1 MHTNKH
7 THTCI
12 THAHTCTH
20 APTHTHAHMHART
33 PPPPP
38 HTHTHTKEGSWSW
51 QCFLC
56 AALSRTPIDQ
66 LEVIDYEPEYETVGL
81 SWRRV
86 EVPSFDNEEEP
97 LLYMIECQDSQSE
110 AWRPLVSGVP
120 TTRYRI
126 PDIGPTDD
134 YSFRVRALTP
144 YGLSPPSHPTGLY
157 RSTSEDASVF
167 LFYPF
172 YAFVFVCLSVFFLS
186 LCFCL
191 YLSLSLSLSHSLSLS
206 VSLSLSLSVFLS
218 PSLSLSIYIYFATII
233 CISVCC
239 NACCRVTWSGIDL

>member
-1 MHTNKH
+1 MHTHKH
-7 THTCI
+7 TCMHDACTYMRTH
-12 THAHTCTH
+12 THALMHTRMH
-20 APTHTHAHMHART
+20 APPPTHTHT
-33 PPPPP
+33 PP
-38 HTHTHTKEGSWSW
+38 HTQKEGSWS
-51 QCFLC
+51 QPCFLC

-97 LLYMIECQDSQSE
+97 LLYMIECQQPQSE

-172 YAFVFVCLSVFFLS
+172 YAFVSVCLSVS
-186 LCFCL
+186 LL
-191 YLSLSLSLSHSLSLS
+191 LSLSLSVS
-206 VSLSLSLSVFLS
+206 VSLSLSLFLCLCLS
-218 PSLSLSIYIYFATII
+218 LSFSLSLYIYFATII
-233 CISVCC
+233 CILVCC
-239 NACCRVTWSGIDL
+239 NACCCVTWSGIDL

>member
-1 MHTNKH
+1 M
-7 THTCI
+7 
-12 THAHTCTH
+12 
-20 APTHTHAHMHART
+20 
-33 PPPPP
+33 
-38 HTHTHTKEGSWSW
+38 
-51 QCFLC
+51 
-56 AALSRTPIDQ
+56 
-66 LEVIDYEPEYETVGL
+66 GL

-97 LLYMIECQDSQSE
+97 LLYMIECQQPQSE

-172 YAFVFVCLSVFFLS
+172 YAFVSVCLSLS

-191 YLSLSLSLSHSLSLS
+191 YLCLSLSLSHSLSFSFS
-206 VSLSLSLSVFLS
+206 VSLCLSLSL
-218 PSLSLSIYIYFATII
+218 YIYFATII
-233 CISVCC
+233 CILVCC
-239 NACCRVTWSGIDL
+239 NACCCVT

>member
-1 MHTNKH
+1 MHTRCTHTNTHTHAWRMHIHAH
-7 THTCI
+7 THT
-12 THAHTCTH
+12 HTCTH
-20 APTHTHAHMHART
+20 AHTHACT
-33 PPPPP
+33 PPPI
-38 HTHTHTKEGSWSW
+38 HTHTHTQKEGSWSQ

-97 LLYMIECQDSQSE
+97 LLYMIECQQPQSE

-157 RSTSEDASVF
+157 RSTSEDTSVF

-172 YAFVFVCLSVFFLS
+172 YAFVSVCLSVFCLS

-191 YLSLSLSLSHSLSLS
+191 YLSLSLSLSHSLCLSLSFSLS
-206 VSLSLSLSVFLS
+206 VYIFCYNYLYFSLL
-218 PSLSLSIYIYFATII
+218 
-233 CISVCC
+233 
-239 NACCRVTWSGIDL
+239 